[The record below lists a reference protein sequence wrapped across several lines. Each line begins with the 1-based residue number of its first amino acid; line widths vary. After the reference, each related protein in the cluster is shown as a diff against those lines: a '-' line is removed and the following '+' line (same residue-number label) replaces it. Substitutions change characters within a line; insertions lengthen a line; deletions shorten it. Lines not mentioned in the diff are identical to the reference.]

1 MKKFLTFL
9 LIVILV
15 LGGLE
20 AVAISLDKVEYKK
33 STYLLDD
40 ELDQSQTEFESGV
53 PIGNFQIQSK
63 PRLNWT
69 VAQSYTPSKEIQTR
83 IQLLLSRNSTQ
94 LTIYPLVVCIREY
107 LTGEN
112 IGMLSVEPETVPEFP
127 DFLWIEFDFED
138 MLMTIPHSYFIVCY
152 TTNETDN
159 CYLWGGKGNN
169 SYPNGQVYFSYDD
182 GATWDDGPP
191 WDTADMCFKT
201 YGRDNQPPN
210 APTITGPT
218 RGKPGVEYD
227 FIFNTTDPNGD
238 DVYYCVSWGCC
249 GSGDFHTYGPY
260 TSGLEVKLSHSWN
273 EQGNYVIQAYA
284 KDIHES
290 ESDTTTFEITM
301 SRNRA
306 YIDTP
311 FLHFLQQHPNL
322 FPILQKILCYIL

>member
-9 LIVILV
+9 LIAILV

-20 AVAISLDKVEYKK
+20 AVAISLNKVEYKT
-33 STYLLDD
+33 STYLFDD

-53 PIGNFQIQSK
+53 PIGNYQIQSN
-63 PRLNWT
+63 PHLNWT
-69 VAQSYTPSKEIQTR
+69 IAQSYTPSKEIQTR
-83 IQLLLSRNSTQ
+83 VQLFLSKNSTQ

-112 IGMLSVEPETVPEFP
+112 IGMLSIEPDEVPEFP

-159 CYLWGGKGNN
+159 CYLWAGEGNN

-201 YGRDNQPPN
+201 YGRDNNRPDLPEIVGETNGKIQTLYEYTVN
-210 APTITGPT
+210 SIDTDGDDIAYYLILWDDDEHTNKTGP
-218 RGKPGVEYD
+218 
-227 FIFNTTDPNGD
+227 FA
-238 DVYYCVSWGCC
+238 
-249 GSGDFHTYGPY
+249 SGESVTA
-260 TSGLEVKLSHSWN
+260 SHKWTKK
-273 EQGNYVIQAYA
+273 GNYTILVRAT
-284 KDIHES
+284 DIFGKHSFWGELS
-290 ESDTTTFEITM
+290 VTMPRNKIVHNILSLRFLERYPLLNLLLQRLTFL
-301 SRNRA
+301 
-306 YIDTP
+306 Y
-311 FLHFLQQHPNL
+311 
-322 FPILQKILCYIL
+322 

>member
-20 AVAISLDKVEYKK
+20 AVAISLDKVEYKT
-33 STYLLDD
+33 SSYLLDD

-112 IGMLSVEPETVPEFP
+112 IGMLSIEPEKVPEFP

-159 CYLWGGKGNN
+159 CYLWAGNGSN
-169 SYPNGQVYFSYDD
+169 LYANGQVYFSYDD

-201 YGRDNQPPN
+201 YGRDNNRPDLPEIIGETNGKIQTSYEYTVSSIDPDGDN
-210 APTITGPT
+210 IAYYLIVWGDDTHTNKTGPFASGEPVTASHKWTKKGTYKILVRATDAFGKHSPIGTLDVTMPRT
-218 RGKPGVEYD
+218 RAC
-227 FIFNTTDPNGD
+227 IN
-238 DVYYCVSWGCC
+238 
-249 GSGDFHTYGPY
+249 
-260 TSGLEVKLSHSWN
+260 
-273 EQGNYVIQAYA
+273 
-284 KDIHES
+284 
-290 ESDTTTFEITM
+290 
-301 SRNRA
+301 
-306 YIDTP
+306 TP
-311 FLHFLQQHPNL
+311 FLNFLQNHPNL
-322 FPILQKILCYIL
+322 FPILQKILLQR